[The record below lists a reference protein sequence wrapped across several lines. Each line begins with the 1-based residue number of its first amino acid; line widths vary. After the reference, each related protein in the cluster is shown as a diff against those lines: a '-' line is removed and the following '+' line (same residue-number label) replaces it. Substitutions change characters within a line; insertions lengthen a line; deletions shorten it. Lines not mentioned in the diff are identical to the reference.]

1 MTPLQQEITALWG
14 QITAATHR
22 FLELVAELDDGKGWN
37 GAGMINCAHWLNVY
51 CGIGM
56 VAAREKVRVAHAIR
70 LLPGI
75 NEAFREGRVS
85 YSKVRAM
92 TRVATPENE
101 AVLLNIAIHGTAA
114 HVERTVRQFRTIEQ
128 LEEAQR
134 AAAAYRDRY
143 LQFRYLDD
151 ERQIVHGVLPVEVAE
166 LVRQAVDR
174 AVELLETGSGDSA
187 ESWGARR
194 ADALKLIA
202 SQFLGQRAE
211 EAGSSD
217 RYQVVVHIDQALL
230 SGTGASVGGAAK
242 PDSAGDSAA
251 AAATTTAGASDGPAS
266 VRPELARHVL
276 CELED
281 GPALAIETARRLAC
295 DCALVGLVDDAQ
307 GEPLSVGRR
316 SRAIPPSLKR
326 ALKARD
332 KGCRFRGCPHTRYTE
347 GHHVQHWANGGETK
361 LGNLITLCHHHH
373 HLVHEGGYRI
383 EVTDD
388 GVFRFLDP
396 KGVPVSEDFAVAGR
410 FRGIAIGEFNRERG
424 IHVSPGTI
432 VTRWQGERMDYSM
445 AMDGLLAARARTAIA
460 QAVRGET

>member
-22 FLELVAELDDGKGWN
+22 FLELVAELDDQKGWN

-70 LLPGI
+70 QLPGI
-75 NEAFREGRVS
+75 NAAFREGRVS

-92 TRVATPENE
+92 TRVATKENE

-114 HVERTVRQFRTIEQ
+114 HVERTVRQFRTIEH
-128 LEEAQR
+128 LEEAKR

-151 ERQIVHGVLPVEVAE
+151 QRQIVHGVLPVEVAE

-174 AVELLETGSGDSA
+174 AVELLATGPDDSA

-194 ADALKLIA
+194 ADALRLIA
-202 SQFLGQRAE
+202 SQFLEQRAE
-211 EAGSSD
+211 AAGSSD
-217 RYQVVVHIDQALL
+217 RYQVVVHIDEALL
-230 SGTGASVGGAAK
+230 RGAPGAACSTTASGTATLSAPTLSA
-242 PDSAGDSAA
+242 PAGDTA
-251 AAATTTAGASDGPAS
+251 TAGVAPMAQ
-266 VRPELARHVL
+266 RVL
-276 CELED
+276 SELED
-281 GPALAIETARRLAC
+281 GPVLAIETARRLAC
-295 DCALVGLVDDAQ
+295 DCALVGMVDDAR

-332 KGCRFRGCPHTRYTE
+332 KGCRFPGCPHSRYTE
-347 GHHVQHWANGGETK
+347 GHHIQHWANGGETK

-396 KGVPVSEDFAVAGR
+396 AGMSVSEDFAIKGR

-424 IHVSPGTI
+424 IEVAPSTI

-445 AMDGLLAARARTAIA
+445 AMDGLLAARARSAIA
-460 QAVRGET
+460 RAVRGET

>member
-22 FLELVAELDDGKGWN
+22 FLELVAELDDQRGWN

-75 NEAFREGRVS
+75 NAAFREGRVS

-114 HVERTVRQFRTIEQ
+114 HVERTVRQFRTIEH
-128 LEEAQR
+128 LEEAHR

-174 AVELLETGSGDSA
+174 AVELLEAGPDDSA

-194 ADALKLIA
+194 ADALRLIA
-202 SQFLGQRAE
+202 SQFLEQRAE

-230 SGTGASVGGAAK
+230 TGAASSTPGAK
-242 PDSAGDSAA
+242 P
-251 AAATTTAGASDGPAS
+251 
-266 VRPELARHVL
+266 VLA
-276 CELED
+276 ELED

-295 DCALVGLVDDAQ
+295 DAALVGMVDDAQ

-332 KGCRFRGCPHTRYTE
+332 KGCRFPGCPHTRYTE
-347 GHHVQHWANGGETK
+347 GHHIEHWANGGETK

-396 KGVPVSEDFAVAGR
+396 EGAQVSEDFAVAGR
-410 FRGIAIGEFNRERG
+410 FRGIAIGDFNRERG
-424 IHVSPGTI
+424 IHVTPASI

-445 AMDGLLAARARTAIA
+445 AMDGLLAARAREAIA
-460 QAVRGET
+460 RSVKGQL

>member
-22 FLELVAELDDGKGWN
+22 FLELVTELDDGKGWN

-230 SGTGASVGGAAK
+230 SRTGDSSAGAAAAGAAAADTARAGTDATGASE
-242 PDSAGDSAA
+242 SAPS
-251 AAATTTAGASDGPAS
+251 T
-266 VRPELARHVL
+266 RRVL
-276 CELED
+276 SELED

-332 KGCRFRGCPHTRYTE
+332 KGCRFPGCPHTRYTE

-388 GVFRFLDP
+388 GVFRFHDP

-410 FRGIAIGEFNRERG
+410 FQ
-424 IHVSPGTI
+424 
-432 VTRWQGERMDYSM
+432 W
-445 AMDGLLAARARTAIA
+445 DGLLLAHSSASRCQTGD
-460 QAVRGET
+460 VV